1 VNGATGRLDKRL
13 APKAPIWDI
22 IRAEIDLSRPSAMKF
37 TLSWLKTHLETDAP
51 LQAIVDKLSMIG
63 LEVEEVDDRAA
74 ALAPFTVGYVKEAR
88 PHSNADRL
96 KVCIVETG
104 AGEVQ
109 VVCGG
114 PNARTGM
121 KGVFAPAGSYIPGTD
136 LKLKKGVIR
145 GEESNG
151 MLLSE
156 REVGLSDE
164 HEGIIEL
171 DDDAPVGEPFAKL
184 LGLDD
189 PVIDIAITPNRGDCL
204 GVRGIARDL
213 AAAGLGRLTPF
224 EVPAIDGT
232 GESPVKWRRNLPE
245 DLQHACPYVAGK
257 TFRGVTNGPSPK
269 WLQERLRAIGLRP
282 ISALVDI
289 TNFVTFDLGRP
300 LHLFDADKLRGDLTM
315 RMARDGEEILALDGK
330 TYALDPEMV
339 VIADETGPHGTP
351 QGIGGVMGGA
361 LTGCAE
367 TTTNVFLEVALFDPV
382 RVAATGRRLGI
393 ISDARYRFERGLDP
407 ESADWGVSVAAKLIT
422 GLCGGEASDTT
433 AAGEIPRERRSIGFR
448 PGRVESLGG
457 CAVAEEEQRR
467 ILADL
472 GFEVAIAAGDASGAS
487 ASNDGPWRVE
497 VPGWRPDV
505 EGEAC
510 LVEEILRLHGFE
522 HLPMSPTVLD
532 TTLPLPSLSLSQ
544 RHEAAARTA
553 LAWRGMHEAVTFSF
567 LDDKAAALFGETPES
582 LRLAN
587 PISMDLEVMRP
598 SLLPN
603 LITAAAGNADRGFPE
618 AALFEVGPEYRDD
631 TAEGQ
636 VSVAAGLRSGESGPR
651 HWSEAPRP
659 LDAFDAKGD
668 ALAVLEAC
676 GAPTANLQAAAD
688 APGWYHPGRS
698 GVLRLGPNV
707 LAYFG
712 EVHPRVLRRLD
723 LKGPAAAFEVF
734 LGRVPAPRA
743 SRVGGKAK
751 PHLTLSPFQPV
762 VRDFAFVVDEA
773 VAADALV
780 RAAAGADKA
789 LISGVALFDVY
800 RGKGI
805 EDGKKSLAIAVTL
818 QPTEKT
824 LTDPEIEAVSR
835 KIVDKV
841 AKATGG
847 VLRA

>member
-1 VNGATGRLDKRL
+1 
-13 APKAPIWDI
+13 
-22 IRAEIDLSRPSAMKF
+22 MKF

-88 PHSNADRL
+88 PHPNADRL

-145 GEESNG
+145 GEDSNG

-171 DDDAPVGEPFAKL
+171 DDDAPVGESFARL

-204 GVRGIARDL
+204 GVRGIARDR

-224 EVPAIDGT
+224 EVPAIDGA
-232 GESPVKWRRNLPE
+232 GESPVTWRRDLPAG
-245 DLQHACPYVAGK
+245 LQDACPYVAGK

-269 WLQERLRAIGLRP
+269 WLQERLRSIGLRP

-300 LHLFDADKLRGDLTM
+300 LHVFDADKLRGDLTM
-315 RMARDGEEILALDGK
+315 RMARDGEEILALDEK

-339 VIADETGPHGTP
+339 VIADDTGPHGAP
-351 QGIGGVMGGA
+351 VGIGGVMGGE
-361 LTGCAE
+361 LTGCTEA
-367 TTTNVFLEVALFDPV
+367 TTNVFLEVALFDPV

-407 ESADWGVSVAAKLIT
+407 ESADWGVAVAAKLIT
-422 GLCGGEASDTT
+422 EICGGEASDTT
-433 AAGEIPRERRSIGFR
+433 SAGEIPRDRRIVAFR

-457 CAVAEEEQRR
+457 CAVDEAEQRR

-472 GFEVAIAAGDASGAS
+472 GFEVSEGAS
-487 ASNDGPWRVE
+487 DGKEAWQVQ
-497 VPGWRPDV
+497 VPLWRPDV

-510 LVEEILRLHGFE
+510 VVEEVLRLHGFE
-522 HLPMSPTVLD
+522 HLPMSPTLLD

-553 LAWRGMHEAVTFSF
+553 LAWRGMLEAVTFSF
-567 LDDKAAALFGETPES
+567 LDAKAAALFGETPES

-587 PISMDLEVMRP
+587 PISMDREVMRP

-603 LITAAAGNADRGFPE
+603 LITAAARNADRGFPE

-636 VSVAAGLRSGESGPR
+636 VLVAAGLRSGQSGPR

-676 GAPTANLQAAAD
+676 GAPTANLQATAD

-707 LAYFG
+707 LAQFG
-712 EVHPRVLRRLD
+712 EVHPRVLRRLE

-743 SRVGGKAK
+743 GKAGGKAR
-751 PHLTLSPFQPV
+751 PTLTLSPFQPV

-773 VAADALV
+773 VAADALL
-780 RAAAGADKA
+780 RAAAGAEKA

-824 LTDPEIEAVSR
+824 LTDPEVEAVSR

>member
-1 VNGATGRLDKRL
+1 
-13 APKAPIWDI
+13 
-22 IRAEIDLSRPSAMKF
+22 MKF

-51 LQAIVDKLSMIG
+51 LAVVVDKLSMIG
-63 LEVEEVDDRAA
+63 LEVEEVEDRAA

-88 PHSNADRL
+88 PHPDADRL

-136 LKLKKGVIR
+136 LLLKKGVIR

-171 DDDAPVGEPFAKL
+171 DDDATVGESFAKL

-204 GVRGIARDL
+204 GVRGVARDL
-213 AAAGLGRLTPF
+213 AAAGLGRLLPF
-224 EVPAIDGT
+224 EVPRIDVA
-232 GESPVKWRRNLPE
+232 GESRVKWRRDLRE

-257 TFRGVTNGPSPK
+257 TFSGVTNGPSPK
-269 WLQERLRAIGLRP
+269 WLQDRLRSIGLRP

-300 LHLFDADKLRGDLTM
+300 LHVFDADKLKGDLTM
-315 RMARDGEEILALDGK
+315 RMARDGEEILALDEK

-339 VIADETGPHGTP
+339 VIADETGP
-351 QGIGGVMGGA
+351 QGIGGVMGGE
-361 LTGCAE
+361 LSGCTEA
-367 TTTNVFLEVALFDPV
+367 TTEVFLEVALFDPV
-382 RVAATGRRLGI
+382 RVAATGRKLGI

-407 ESADWGVSVAAKLIT
+407 EGADWGVSVAAKLIT
-422 GLCGGEASDTT
+422 EICGGAASETT
-433 AAGEIPRERRSIGFR
+433 AAGEIPRERCSIDYR
-448 PGRVESLGG
+448 PSRVESLGG
-457 CAVAEEEQRR
+457 CAVAEDEQRR

-472 GFEVAIAAGDASGAS
+472 GFELSDGAGS
-487 ASNDGPWRVE
+487 WQVQ
-497 VPGWRPDV
+497 VPLWRPDV

-510 LVEEILRLHGFE
+510 VVEEVLRLHGFE

-532 TTLPLPSLSLSQ
+532 TTLPLPALSLGQ
-544 RHEAAARTA
+544 RHVAAARTA

-567 LDDKAAALFGETPES
+567 LDAKAAALFGETPES

-587 PISMDLEVMRP
+587 PISVDLEVMRP

-603 LITAAAGNADRGFPE
+603 LIAAAARNADRGFPE

-631 TAEGQ
+631 TPEGQ
-636 VSVAAGLRSGESGPR
+636 VLVAAGLRGGESGPR
-651 HWSEAPRP
+651 HWSEPPRP

-676 GAPTANLQAAAD
+676 GAPTANLQATAD

-707 LAYFG
+707 LAHFG
-712 EVHPRVLRRLD
+712 EVHPKVLRRLE

-734 LGRVPAPRA
+734 LERVPAPRSA
-743 SRVGGKAK
+743 KAGAKGSGKAK

-762 VRDFAFVVDEA
+762 VRDFAFVVDEG
-773 VAADALV
+773 VAADALL

-800 RGKGI
+800 RGTGI
-805 EDGKKSLAIAVTL
+805 EDGKKSLAVAVTL

-824 LTDPEIEAVSR
+824 LTDPEIEAVSQ
-835 KIVDKV
+835 KVVDKV